1 MTTVNY
7 SKPCKIEVGSED
19 MVDTEKGYKST
30 TDIRG
35 EIKVDPNVSLE
46 DYSGPFKPDLRFTD
60 FSREQLARMYL
71 MSCEYGFLIM
81 EAYQAHIAE
90 KYGFDAMLEVLAVW
104 ENEQFLAKCADM
116 KRRWMKIEG
125 NDIESYM
132 KDFQTDFTALPGKYY
147 DVTFEMPSK
156 DRGIMTFNRCV
167 AVDIAEQLGTDGE
180 FLYRVC
186 KTTCPPAMVVAAR
199 MYNPDI
205 VVKELAIPPRKS
217 KDDICC
223 SWEYTYRSK

>member
-1 MTTVNY
+1 
-7 SKPCKIEVGSED
+7 
-19 MVDTEKGYKST
+19 
-30 TDIRG
+30 
-35 EIKVDPNVSLE
+35 
-46 DYSGPFKPDLRFTD
+46 
-60 FSREQLARMYL
+60 
-71 MSCEYGFLIM
+71 
-81 EAYQAHIAE
+81 
-90 KYGFDAMLEVLAVW
+90 
-104 ENEQFLAKCADM
+104 
-116 KRRWMKIEG
+116 MKIEG

-167 AVDIAEQLGTDGE
+167 AVDIAEQLGAEGE

-186 KTTCPPAMVVAAR
+186 KTTCPPAMVAAAR

-217 KDDICC
+217 KDNICC
-223 SWEYTYRSK
+223 SWEYTYKSK